1 MAKQS
6 APKSND
12 AFLREV
18 FADSIDKMLELKPV
32 LAAVQS
38 SSKAVDP
45 EVIHDFRVALRTLR
59 SNLRSLSRFFDKP
72 KALKPVLD
80 DLGWL
85 DNLIGQARDADVLI
99 NTLNAATSRIT
110 SAATPNTTAI
120 TPKDLADLGRLLID
134 NRDSA
139 RVKMVVGLGS
149 KRANQILGETQAFI
163 ATAQFKPNLTKHLPV
178 ELKKQAKA
186 TFDKFAATTK
196 KLDFETAKKR
206 QIHALRIEAKRARYL
221 LEAVGPVLKKAP
233 EKQLAALTA
242 AQTLLGDFNDLVVAE
257 AWVSAQAK
265 RNNLPP
271 QTAKALRSAL
281 RTKQRELRR
290 QLVAQL

>member
-1 MAKQS
+1 M
-6 APKSND
+6 N
-12 AFLREV
+12 LREIFTTSLQQLV
-18 FADSIDKMLELKPV
+18 ELRPK
-32 LAAVQS
+32 LASPQAGSRS
-38 SSKAVDP
+38 SSQASPQAIDP
-45 EVIHDFRVALRTLR
+45 EAIHDYRVALRTLR
-59 SNLRSLSRFFDKP
+59 SNLRSLRRFFEKP
-72 KALKPVLD
+72 KALKDVLD

-99 NTLNAATSRIT
+99 NTLNAATSGIT

-163 ATAQFKPNLTKHLPV
+163 ATAQFKPKLTKHLPV
-178 ELKKQAKA
+178 ELKKQAKS

-206 QIHALRIEAKRARYL
+206 QIHSLRIEVKRARYL
-221 LEAVGPVLKKAP
+221 LEAVTPVLKKVP
-233 EKQLAALTA
+233 EKQLAKLTA

-257 AWVSAQAK
+257 AWVADQTK
-265 RNNLPP
+265 RKNLAP
-271 QTAKALRSAL
+271 QTAKALRTAM
-281 RTKQRELRR
+281 RQQQRELRR
-290 QLVAQL
+290 QLAAQL